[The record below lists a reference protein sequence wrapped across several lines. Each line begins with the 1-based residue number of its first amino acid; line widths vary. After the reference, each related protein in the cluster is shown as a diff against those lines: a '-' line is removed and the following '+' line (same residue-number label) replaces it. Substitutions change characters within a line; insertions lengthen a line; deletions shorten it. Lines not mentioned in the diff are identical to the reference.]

1 MPGRKDGHAG
11 APGPQVWLLG
21 SEHPGADRSIPWDK
35 SFGNL
40 NDPDIIVVDLTTLTK
55 QTLEKICNAE
65 MAHARESIVDK
76 MHRGGTIV
84 VVTKRRFFVR
94 RSNSKHYSNYFIL
107 PAFLTTAK
115 TPEGHTIRVGADH
128 DFKEYMKYVKN
139 FTFKIDAYVTS
150 AVPDAPTGFCN
161 IGLAEL
167 PGQTITDNSGNRLGF
182 TLQVVGNNDRGNK
195 KQVPGTGRLVFLP
208 PPPPESASE
217 AIGKILSACG
227 KDPPCGEAPPPWAE
241 GLSFAQADCLQ
252 ARIAELETDA
262 IKIQDQIAKLDRQR
276 DEILA
281 HRRLLYAKGT
291 DLESAVAIALKTVGF
306 AEARQMGG
314 SDQAD
319 CIIDINAG
327 GYLHGL
333 VEVKGADGRTG
344 ERHISQ
350 CVKWVDKA
358 HEADG
363 QPSKGIFVP
372 NQHRSAEY
380 PGSTKDRLWF
390 EQKEIE
396 YAKMRDVCI
405 IPSCALFE
413 AAKRALGGETPNR
426 EEIAARIAGAKGV
439 LESVF

>member
-1 MPGRKDGHAG
+1 MPGSRDDHAG

-21 SEHPGADRSIPWDK
+21 SEHPSADRSIPWDK

-40 NDPDIIVVDLTTLTK
+40 NDPDIIVVDLSTLTK
-55 QTLEKICNAE
+55 RTLGKIGNAE
-65 MAHARESIVDK
+65 IVHARESIVDK

-84 VVTKRRFFVR
+84 VVTKRRFFAR
-94 RSNSKHYSNYFIL
+94 RPNSKHYSNYFIL

-161 IGLAEL
+161 IGLAES

-182 TLQVVGNNDRGNK
+182 TLQVVGNNDRGNR

-227 KDPPCGEAPPPWAE
+227 KAPPRTGVPPPWVE
-241 GLSFAQADCLQ
+241 NLSFAKADNLQ
-252 ARIAELETDA
+252 VQIADLEARAGEIQGRIAELN
-262 IKIQDQIAKLDRQR
+262 RQKG
-276 DEILA
+276 EILD
-281 HRRLLYAKGT
+281 HRRLLYAKGA
-291 DLESAVAIALKTVGF
+291 DLESAVAGALRAIGF
-306 AEARQMGG
+306 TEARQMGK

-319 CIIDINAG
+319 CIINISTG

-333 VEVKGADGRTG
+333 VEAKGSDGRTG
-344 ERHISQ
+344 ERYISQ
-350 CVKWVDKA
+350 CAKWVDKA
-358 HEADG
+358 HVMSELKNG
-363 QPSKGIFVP
+363 
-372 NQHRSAEY
+372 H
-380 PGSTKDRLWF
+380 
-390 EQKEIE
+390 
-396 YAKMRDVCI
+396 
-405 IPSCALFE
+405 
-413 AAKRALGGETPNR
+413 
-426 EEIAARIAGAKGV
+426 
-439 LESVF
+439 